1 LQAGSLRSQ
10 EETREWAAHKAFR
23 YAPMID
29 SDLFRRIQDQVA
41 IVGIGHLP
49 FAKDIGRP
57 IADTAVE
64 AIQLALQDAGLSA
77 ADVDGMSMFEM
88 ESTHEVSVARRLG
101 VPNLQWWDKIS
112 YGGGASAATIMHA
125 AAAIVSGLASV
136 VTCHRARNRG
146 AKTARPWAQER
157 ELVKDDKALHVP
169 WGLIRP
175 VDVIGMWAHRH
186 MHEYGTRREHFG
198 NVAIAARKH
207 AQRNPYA
214 MMRDRPLDM
223 EAYLQGRVIGFPLT
237 LYDCCLETDGALAC
251 IVTSKERARD
261 LRRQPVLVHSIA
273 QASGP
278 NPVHLANYNNTPAME
293 TTSVFCAKLLWER
306 SQLRP
311 SDMDCAQIYDAFTPL
326 VITGLE
332 DYGFCKRGEGGPFT
346 EGGRIELGGQL
357 PVLTSGGGLAE
368 AYVHG
373 FNLILE
379 GVRQIRGTSVNQVK
393 DCKATLVTGASG
405 VATSAMVLR
414 AE

>member
-1 LQAGSLRSQ
+1 MTDA
-10 EETREWAAHKAFR
+10 
-23 YAPMID
+23 ID
-29 SDLFRRIQDQVA
+29 RDLFRRIQDKVA

-57 IADTAVE
+57 ISDTAVE
-64 AIQLALQDAGLSA
+64 AIQLALADAGLTG
-77 ADVDGMSMFEM
+77 ADLDGMSMFEM
-88 ESTHEVSVARRLG
+88 ESTHEVSIARRLG
-101 VPNLQWWDKIS
+101 VRNLQWWDKIS

-125 AAAIVSGLASV
+125 AAAIVSGLATTV
-136 VTCHRARNRG
+136 ACHRARNRG
-146 AKTARPWAQER
+146 AKSARPWAQER

-186 MHEYGTRREHFG
+186 MYEFGTRREHFG

-207 AQRNPYA
+207 ANNNPYA
-214 MMRDRPLDM
+214 MMRGRPLDM
-223 EAYLQGRVIGFPLT
+223 DTYLAGRVIGYPLT

-251 IVTSKERARD
+251 IVTSVERARD
-261 LRRQPVLVHSIA
+261 LKQQPVLVHSLA

-278 NPVHLANYNNTPAME
+278 NPVHLANYNNTPSME

-306 SQLRP
+306 SQLAP
-311 SDMDCAQIYDAFTPL
+311 ADMDCAQIYDAFTPL

-346 EGGRIELGGQL
+346 EGGRIEIGGEL
-357 PVLTSGGGLAE
+357 PVLTSGGGLSE

-379 GVRQIRGTSVNQVK
+379 GVRQLRGTSVNQVP
-393 DCKATLVTGASG
+393 DCHATLVTGASG
-405 VATSAMVLR
+405 VATSAVVLR
-414 AE
+414 TQ

>member
-1 LQAGSLRSQ
+1 MADVG
-10 EETREWAAHKAFR
+10 
-23 YAPMID
+23 D
-29 SDLFRRIQDQVA
+29 DLFRRIQDRVA

-64 AIQLALQDAGLSA
+64 AIQLALDDAGLEA
-77 ADVDGMSMFEM
+77 EDVDGMSMFEM
-88 ESTHEVSVARRLG
+88 ESTHEVSIARRLG
-101 VPNLQWWDKIS
+101 VEGLRWWDKIS
-112 YGGGASAATIMHA
+112 YGGGASCATLMHA
-125 AAAIVSGLASV
+125 AAAITSGLATTV
-136 VTCHRARNRG
+136 VCHRARNRG
-146 AKTARPWAQER
+146 AKTSRPWAQER
-157 ELVKDDKALHVP
+157 ELVRDDKALHVP
-169 WGLIRP
+169 WGLVRP

-223 EAYLQGRVIGFPLT
+223 ETYLAGRPIGWPLT
-237 LYDCCLETDGALAC
+237 FYDCCLETDGALAC
-251 IVTSKERARD
+251 VVTSVERARD
-261 LRRQPVLVHSIA
+261 LRQQPVLVHAVA

-293 TTSVFCAKLLWER
+293 TTSVFCAKLLWQR
-306 SQLRP
+306 SALQPR
-311 SDMDCAQIYDAFTPL
+311 DMDCAQIYDAFTPL

-332 DYGFCKRGEGGPFT
+332 DYGFCRRGEGGPFT
-346 EGGRIELGGQL
+346 EGGRLELDGAL

-379 GVRQIRGTSVNQVK
+379 GVRQIRGTSVNQVPG
-393 DCKATLVTGASG
+393 CKATLVTGASG
-405 VATSAMVLR
+405 VATSAAVLR
-414 AE
+414 AA